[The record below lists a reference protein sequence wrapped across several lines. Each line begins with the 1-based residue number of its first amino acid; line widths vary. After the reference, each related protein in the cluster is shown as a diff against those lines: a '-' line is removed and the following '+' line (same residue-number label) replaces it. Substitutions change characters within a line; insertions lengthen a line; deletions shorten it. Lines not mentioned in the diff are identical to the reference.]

1 MTHDE
6 ILANETEAILDTAN
20 EAIARQDWAAARRHV
35 ARGLEAIGDRYLSS
49 AAIDSTGMVL
59 VLAAHEAGQG
69 RESDAV
75 GLQRDVLHSRIVQL
89 REKAQAA
96 AVPPSSFP

>member
-1 MTHDE
+1 M
-6 ILANETEAILDTAN
+6 LANETEAILGTAD

-35 ARGLEAIGDRYLSS
+35 AHGLEAIGDRYLSV
-49 AAIDSTGMVL
+49 AAIDSTGMAL
-59 VLAAHEAGQG
+59 VLAAHEAEQG
-69 RESDAV
+69 REPDAV

-89 REKAQAA
+89 RDKAQAA